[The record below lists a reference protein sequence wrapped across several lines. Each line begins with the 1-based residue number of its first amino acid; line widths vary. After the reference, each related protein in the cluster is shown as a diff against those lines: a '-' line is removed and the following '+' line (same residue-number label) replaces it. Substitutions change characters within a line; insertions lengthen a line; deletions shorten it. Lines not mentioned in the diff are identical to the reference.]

1 MDVERTMQFILDNL
15 ASVTA
20 RQEEAAV
27 RAAAMEARAAATEQR
42 LDRRMDGIVKLIKT
56 GMRMIVEIQESHKE
70 LAAEMK
76 ELAGEV
82 KELAAGMKELAA
94 VQKRTEQRFDRW
106 LESMNKGANGHK
118 KRSSTP

>member
-1 MDVERTMQFILDNL
+1 MQFILDNL

-27 RAAAMEARAAATEQR
+27 RAAAADARAAAMERR

-76 ELAGEV
+76 ELAAEV
-82 KELAAGMKELAA
+82 KELSAGMKELAA
-94 VQKRTEQRFDRW
+94 VQRRTDQRFDRW

-118 KRSSTP
+118 KRSGTP

>member
-1 MDVERTMQFILDNL
+1 MQFILDNL

-27 RAAAMEARAAATEQR
+27 RAAAAEARATAMERR

-82 KELAAGMKELAA
+82 KEFAAGMKELAA

-106 LESMNKGANGHK
+106 LESMNKGPNGHK
-118 KRSSTP
+118 KRSGTT

>member
-1 MDVERTMQFILDNL
+1 MVVERTTQFILDNL

-27 RAAAMEARAAATEQR
+27 RAAATERR
-42 LDRRMDGIVKLIKT
+42 LDRRMDSILTLIKGGMKMIVKL
-56 GMRMIVEIQESHKE
+56 QESHRE
-70 LAAEMK
+70 LVGDMK
-76 ELAGEV
+76 ELAGEMKELSADV
-82 KELAAGMKELAA
+82 KELSAGMKELAA

-118 KRSSTP
+118 KRSGTP

>member
-20 RQEEAAV
+20 RQEAMAASQEAA
-27 RAAAMEARAAATEQR
+27 EARAAAAEARTAAMERR

-56 GMRMIVEIQESHKE
+56 GMRMMVEIQESHKE

-76 ELAGEV
+76 ELA
-82 KELAAGMKELAA
+82 AA
-94 VQKRTEQRFDRW
+94 QKRTDQRFDRW
-106 LESMNKGANGHK
+106 LDSLEGVNGHK
-118 KRSSTP
+118 KRSR

>member
-20 RQEEAAV
+20 RQEAAAV
-27 RAAAMEARAAATEQR
+27 GAAAAEARAAAMERR

-70 LAAEMK
+70 LAA
-76 ELAGEV
+76 A
-82 KELAAGMKELAA
+82 
-94 VQKRTEQRFDRW
+94 QKRTEESLAELAAAQKRTDQRFDRW
-106 LESMNKGANGHK
+106 LDSLNKGVNGHK
-118 KRSSTP
+118 KRPR